1 MATAGR
7 FGRQRHEAARR
18 AGGRQEG
25 EPMTAAYEMTHLEML
40 EAEAVHIFR
49 EVAAMIEQPALLFS
63 GGKDS
68 VVMLHLAVKA
78 FWPAPVPFPV
88 MHVDTGENFD
98 EVIEF
103 RDHTV
108 ERFGLRLIVASVQD
122 DIDAGRSV
130 EDPGPRATRNRLQTV
145 SLLRGISENRFG
157 AVFGGARRDEEKARA
172 KERVFSFRDEFGQW
186 DPRNQRPELW
196 NLYNGRHRKG
206 ENMRV
211 FPLSNWTELDIWSYI
226 ESEQIELPSLYY
238 AHQREVIERDGMLL
252 AVNRFVTPEPGETP
266 FQATV
271 RFRTIGD
278 ATCTGCVE
286 SAAADA
292 SQVVVEVAAAR
303 LTERGATRA
312 DDRISEA
319 GMEDR
324 KKEGYF

>member
-1 MATAGR
+1 
-7 FGRQRHEAARR
+7 
-18 AGGRQEG
+18 
-25 EPMTAAYEMTHLEML
+25 MTAQSPPARSRPPSYELSHLGAL

-49 EVAAMIEQPALLFS
+49 EVAATFERPVLLFS

-68 VVMLHLAVKA
+68 VVMLHLAAKA
-78 FWPAPVPFPV
+78 FWPTPLPFPV
-88 MHVDTGENFD
+88 LHIDTGHNFD

-103 RDHTV
+103 RDRV
-108 ERFGLRLIVASVQD
+108 VDRLGLRLVVASVQD
-122 DIDAGRSV
+122 DIDAGRAV
-130 EDPGPRATRNRLQTV
+130 EDTGPRASRNRLQTHA
-145 SLLRGISENRFG
+145 LLRGIQEGGFD

-186 DPRNQRPELW
+186 DPRAQRPELW

-206 ENMRV
+206 EHIRV
-211 FPLSNWTELDIWSYI
+211 FPLSNWTELDIWQYI
-226 ESEQIELPSLYY
+226 TEEAIELPSIYY
-238 AHQREVIERDGMLL
+238 AHRRRVVPRDGMLL
-252 AVNRFVTPEPGETP
+252 AHTRFLTLLPGEESYEEL
-266 FQATV
+266 V
-271 RFRTIGD
+271 RFRTVGD

-286 SAAADA
+286 SPADTAAAVA
-292 SQVVVEVAAAR
+292 AEVAASR